1 MCSKRKADEFFDRE
15 NAKHNRRINDFYQTS
30 HPEDSANEI
39 RDDSKENH
47 SDLENRDQPWGGP
60 DPPIPASLNGF
71 RRRRTSKIF
80 DILTKIVWLAKQS
93 RIRIID

>member
-30 HPEDSANEI
+30 PPEDSANEM

-47 SDLENRDQPWGGP
+47 SDLNNSSTPGP
-60 DPPIPASLNGF
+60 S
-71 RRRRTSKIF
+71 RQKKQQEKSKGRQIAK
-80 DILTKIVWLAKQS
+80 TKVKLS
-93 RIRIID
+93 RK